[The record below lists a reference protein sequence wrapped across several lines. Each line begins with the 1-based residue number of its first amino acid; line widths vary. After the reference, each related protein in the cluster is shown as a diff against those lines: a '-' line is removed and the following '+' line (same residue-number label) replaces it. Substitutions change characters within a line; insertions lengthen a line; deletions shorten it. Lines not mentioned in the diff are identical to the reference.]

1 MINIPRDTKYY
12 ITSSLEYKS
21 KNSKEDRNLVE
32 FVNKFKKPNSDE
44 SDEPIEY
51 GVIPKDKTSKSIS
64 PSKLGTFSMPS
75 NAKKPTNKDVD
86 NKGGVEGGFGGGIGG
101 ENDSGEVKDIITGK
115 MGIGDIGAA
124 AAMYATGGVL
134 GALTPG
140 LQKLAKYG
148 GLKMAH
154 KMGRGSI
161 GREAMRAFGADM
173 GAAVVGNIGNQLTK
187 LSGFDFVNKN
197 LGNIANQQ
205 MSDIMQGYGKKSF
218 IIPNMRGE
226 KNNRNYN
233 SN

>member
-1 MINIPRDTKYY
+1 MINIPNDTKYY

-21 KNSKEDRNLVE
+21 KILKEDRNLVE
-32 FVNKFKKPNSDE
+32 FVNKFKKPNSDGE
-44 SDEPIEY
+44 DKPLEY
-51 GVIPKDKTSKSIS
+51 GVIPKDTTSRFSSTPNNKESKS
-64 PSKLGTFSMPS
+64 
-75 NAKKPTNKDVD
+75 KKDED
-86 NKGGVEGGFGGGIGG
+86 NIGETEGGFGGGIGG
-101 ENDSGEVKDIITGK
+101 KNDSGEVKNIATGD
-115 MGIGDIGAA
+115 MSIGDLGNA

-140 LQKLAKYG
+140 IKRLAKYG
-148 GLKMAH
+148 GLKLAH
-154 KMGRGSI
+154 KLGRGSI
-161 GREAMRAFGADM
+161 GREALKAFGADM
-173 GAAVVGNIGNQLTK
+173 GASVAGNISNQLTK

-205 MSDIMQGYGKKSF
+205 MSDIMQGYGSKSF